1 MPNIIRTG
9 GGTVT
14 PPDTNTY
21 LYKEGD
27 ECTALTGG
35 WGAVTVT
42 GYGAGT
48 VIEYADNIYL
58 NAVYDGGQKLAMS
71 ATTNQIN
78 LTPYSK
84 LCMEYTTTMS
94 ANRQLVLGAKA
105 TPSQLVAPAAYTTIT
120 ASASSKTIAI
130 LDISSLTSSLCVV
143 VYATVDS
150 GGESVSANI
159 YRVWFE

>member
-9 GGTVT
+9 GGTVA

-35 WGAVTVT
+35 WGAVVMS

-48 VIEYADNIYL
+48 VTENADNIYL
-58 NAVYDGGQKLAMS
+58 NAVYSGGQKLAMS
-71 ATTNQIN
+71 ATSNQIN
-78 LTPYSK
+78 LMPYSK
-84 LCMEYTTTMS
+84 LCMEYTSIISTN
-94 ANRQLVLGAKA
+94 AQLVLGAKA

-120 ASASSKTIAI
+120 ESTSSKTIAI

-143 VYATVDS
+143 VYDTAGS
-150 GGESVSANI
+150 SGESVSANI